1 MTPSNVRQPL
11 KSARRPTSSD
21 EWEQYRR
28 TIQRLYVVEDKS
40 LPEVIDE
47 VEQIFGFVAT
57 ERQYKR
63 RISEWRLDKNVKDDE
78 MRAIIAIEAE
88 RIQHGKASIFY
99 VRDRRVDPQKL
110 NVSLGERS
118 PINIY
123 APKVLLA
130 VIILG
135 YARYSNIDWFS
146 GLPPGVRCV
155 TPSSDV
161 LTMDTHPSQPSGCAS
176 DTPDTMLT
184 KRPQAGCNESTPG
197 PARKIDE
204 LNAVVGSHLSQVHRN
219 PIVEAVPGYKR
230 HKIVDFTP
238 SPPEPNKA
246 PGDLTDVPSLLD
258 TGCHRNAGILAPHG
272 VYDLGNDDEIPSPA
286 ANYDV
291 LELASPDS
299 FLRAKKVDRG
309 YVDSTSMT
317 ADAPPGWE
325 PVEKGRPAK
334 GTSLQIDTRLSQLL
348 QAASNARAMA
358 LEPTTRQ
365 QLPYVDGSP
374 SAIYLSYQE
383 VELDTIG
390 FTEHRPKLSNYTIS
404 PSSAPENL
412 ALGINKRKRTEQEP
426 ISLQSQSPQ
435 SQGSC
440 GGDHEELTKNSRA
453 SQNTTVYLERT
464 LSDIYQDELYS
475 LTTTTSAPP

>member
-1 MTPSNVRQPL
+1 MNAMTQSNVLQPL
-11 KSARRPTSSD
+11 RSARHPTSSD

-28 TIQRLYVVEDKS
+28 TIQRLYVAENKS

-78 MRAIIAIEAE
+78 MRAIITLEAE

-99 VRDRRVDPQKL
+99 VRDRRVDPQKIKRFARRKKL
-110 NVSLGERS
+110 NQHICTDS
-118 PINIY
+118 
-123 APKVLLA
+123 APS
-130 VIILG
+130 
-135 YARYSNIDWFS
+135 R
-146 GLPPGVRCV
+146 LPPGVRCV
-155 TPSSDV
+155 TPSSDF
-161 LTMDTHPSQPSGCAS
+161 LTMDTRPSQPSCCAS

-184 KRPQAGCNESTPG
+184 ERPQARCNEPTPS
-197 PARKIDE
+197 PARKTDE

-219 PIVEAVPGYKR
+219 PIVEAVLGYKR

-238 SPPEPNKA
+238 SLPQPNKA
-246 PGDLTDVPSLLD
+246 PGDLTDMPSL
-258 TGCHRNAGILAPHG
+258 
-272 VYDLGNDDEIPSPA
+272 PA

-317 ADAPPGWE
+317 ADAPPGSE
-325 PVEKGRPAK
+325 PVGKGRPAE
-334 GTSLQIDTRLSQLL
+334 GTSLKNDTLLSGLL

-358 LEPTTRQ
+358 LEPTSRQ
-365 QLPYVDGSP
+365 QLPCVTGSLY
-374 SAIYLSYQE
+374 AAYLSYQE
-383 VELDTIG
+383 VELDAIG

-404 PSSAPENL
+404 PSSRPENL
-412 ALGINKRKRTEQEP
+412 ALGINKRKKTEQEP
-426 ISLQSQSPQ
+426 ISLQTQSPQ

-440 GGDHEELTKNSRA
+440 GDDQEELTKNSCA

-464 LSDIYQDELYS
+464 LSDVYQDELYS